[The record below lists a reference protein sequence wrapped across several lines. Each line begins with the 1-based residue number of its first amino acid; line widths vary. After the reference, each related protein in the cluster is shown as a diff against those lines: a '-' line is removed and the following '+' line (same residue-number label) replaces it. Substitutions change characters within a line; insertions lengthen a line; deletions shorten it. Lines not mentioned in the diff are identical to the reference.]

1 MYLEHV
7 NLVINDI
14 QAMISFYQAAFPH
27 WRVRSEGDSEWS
39 GKPRHWL
46 HLGDDNQYL
55 ALSDHGE
62 GQNRDLAGHQIGFA
76 HFAYVVD
83 NIKAVIQRLENAG
96 YTIAKPGAEN
106 PFRANI
112 YFIDPAGFEVEF
124 VQYFSDIP
132 CERNNQL

>member
-7 NLVINDI
+7 NLVVNDI

-27 WRVRSEGDSEWS
+27 WRVHSEGDGEWS

-83 NIKAVIQRLENAG
+83 DIKAVIQRLENAG

-132 CERNNQL
+132 SERNNQL